1 MSKVNHK
8 LVKKRLNEQRSK
20 ITDRQFF
27 SSRLLAGHFE
37 DMAAAQTRRYHYN
50 RRVHVSLYWKPRDE
64 HAASTDNLFIR
75 INTGHPLV
83 TKVRGRENRYQ
94 VICGMFAHEL
104 GHVLHTDFLAEQT
117 RMNYFAS
124 NIWYPHPPELKTAAD
139 ARREKAFWDYVKSGP
154 QNLSMAQMVAHHIS
168 NVIEDGYIENR
179 MLMDFPGTLGYGLEK
194 FRERHYEMI
203 STVTQLREEE
213 DDEKQH
219 IFESILQILLSYAKF
234 GEIKYG
240 DEPLSDERIQAVF
253 SLISDVD
260 GALLNSSGKERLG
273 AANMILVRCWDYI
286 EGFCEACRR
295 RQEAAA
301 AAGGTEDIGEI
312 MSKLLRSVPGS
323 TGIGEGNHSPVAET
337 AGHVVLSATAAARA
351 RTLAAVSES
360 AEKNEPEPEAKDDEA
375 GTESAENSQDGTES
389 ENGTENAKDDA
400 ENENLLAEPENEE
413 EASETGGQSLE
424 EGSALPSGQ
433 DMPLAGGSM
442 SGTGKTEVSESEQ
455 GRIPYHQTEAASN
468 PTSGKIE
475 KNDAYEREQCARA
488 AADIERVL
496 DKMAEKAACEQLEN
510 ERLRELNE
518 AARNISY
525 GNIHAGVNI
534 RVNRMLSVDEELKEQ
549 YDAIAAPLLAISRQ
563 LQKSLAREL
572 KESRRGGKQT
582 GLLMGRRLDSHAL
595 HRNDGKVFYRNRLP
609 NEIPELAVALL
620 LDESGSMSSSDRCTY
635 ARAAAVIIYDF
646 CQSLGIPIMVY
657 GHSTGYPDTVEMYSY
672 AEFDSFDQDD
682 RYRLMDIGSRRNNR
696 DGAALRFVAE
706 QLSGRSEEEKL
717 LLLVSDGQPADH
729 GYDGSAAE
737 EDLRGIKQEYQ
748 RKKILFVAAA
758 IGEDKQNIERIYG
771 DSFMD
776 ITDLSQMPIKLTAV
790 VKRHIRV

>member
-50 RRVHVSLYWKPRDE
+50 RRIHVSLYWKPRDE
-64 HAASTDNLFIR
+64 HVASTDNLFIR

-94 VICGMFAHEL
+94 VVCGMFAHEL

-124 NIWYPHPPELKTAAD
+124 YRWYPHPPELKTAED
-139 ARREKAFWDYVKSGP
+139 ARREKAFWDYVKSEP
-154 QNLSMAQMVAHHIS
+154 QNLDMAQTVAHHIS

-179 MLMDFPGTLGYGLEK
+179 MLVDFPGTLGYGLEK
-194 FRERHYEMI
+194 LRERHYEMI
-203 STVTQLREEE
+203 STVTQLIEEE
-213 DDEKQH
+213 QDGNRH

-240 DEPLSDERIQAVF
+240 DEPFSDERIQAVF

-312 MSKLLRSVPGS
+312 MSKLLRSVAGS
-323 TGIGEGNHSPVAET
+323 TGIGEGNNTPVAET
-337 AGHVVLSATAAARA
+337 AGRVVLSATAAARA
-351 RTLAAVSES
+351 RTHAAVSES
-360 AEKNEPEPEAKDDEA
+360 VEKNGFEPEDKGDEA
-375 GTESAENSQDGTES
+375 GTESTENSHDGLESENSTENVKDGTE
-389 ENGTENAKDDA
+389 NQ
-400 ENENLLAEPENEE
+400 E

-424 EGSALPSGQ
+424 EEPALPPGQ
-433 DMPLAGGSM
+433 DMPLADGST

-468 PTSGKIE
+468 PAGGKIE
-475 KNDAYEREQCARA
+475 RNDAYEREQCARA

-518 AARNISY
+518 AAQNISY

-549 YDAIAAPLLAISRQ
+549 YDAVAAPLLTISRQ
-563 LQKSLAREL
+563 LQKSLVREL
-572 KESRRGGKQT
+572 KESRR
-582 GLLMGRRLDSHAL
+582 
-595 HRNDGKVFYRNRLP
+595 
-609 NEIPELAVALL
+609 
-620 LDESGSMSSSDRCTY
+620 
-635 ARAAAVIIYDF
+635 
-646 CQSLGIPIMVY
+646 
-657 GHSTGYPDTVEMYSY
+657 
-672 AEFDSFDQDD
+672 
-682 RYRLMDIGSRRNNR
+682 
-696 DGAALRFVAE
+696 
-706 QLSGRSEEEKL
+706 
-717 LLLVSDGQPADH
+717 
-729 GYDGSAAE
+729 
-737 EDLRGIKQEYQ
+737 
-748 RKKILFVAAA
+748 
-758 IGEDKQNIERIYG
+758 
-771 DSFMD
+771 
-776 ITDLSQMPIKLTAV
+776 
-790 VKRHIRV
+790 